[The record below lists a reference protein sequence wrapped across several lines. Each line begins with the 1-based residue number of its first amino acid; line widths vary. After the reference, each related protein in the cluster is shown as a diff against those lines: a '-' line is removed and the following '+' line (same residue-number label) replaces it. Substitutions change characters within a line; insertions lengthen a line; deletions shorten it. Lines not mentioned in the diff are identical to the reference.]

1 MDKKE
6 LKKAENEFVGGVD
19 VSATESNEVPEGFT
33 AMNPP
38 ATKTEVDVV
47 SQETTDRIKILDGLV
62 RDLATNFVKIGFELL
77 QFQQKKLYKELGFKT
92 FEEFVKGQY
101 GFSRSSAYNFINV
114 CNKYSIHDDAGL
126 PTKLLKKDYRKF
138 TCSQLVAMLKLNDEA
153 IAQVDPSSTI
163 KEIKKLATSQTAEE
177 TATEEDAASGES
189 ESTKDKD
196 KKEKKNVRDINIP
209 VMRLSMATGLT
220 WEDAVNEKV
229 KKVCEH
235 YLNDERRAKDGK
247 QYKIEINIIYPDESA
262 M

>member
-6 LKKAENEFVGGVD
+6 LKKAENEFGGGAD
-19 VSATESNEVPEGFT
+19 ASATESNEVPEGFT

-177 TATEEDAASGES
+177 TATEEDAASGEP
-189 ESTKDKD
+189 ETTKDKD
-196 KKEKKNVRDINIP
+196 KKEKKNVRDTNIP
-209 VMRLSMATGLT
+209 DMRLRMATGLT
-220 WEDAVNEKV
+220 WEDVVNEKV
-229 KKVCEH
+229 KKICEH